1 MVLQAGKKIYER
13 RVSNMWNWIKSGFF
27 ALVAAVVAVFY
38 SAQAWAVG
46 DIEDIFTAA
55 ALTEVSTGIKA
66 LLISMIAITLMF
78 VAYRLV
84 RRGLLGR

>member
-1 MVLQAGKKIYER
+1 
-13 RVSNMWNWIKSGFF
+13 MWNRIKSYVF
-27 ALVAAVVAVFY
+27 AFGAAVVAVF
-38 SAQAWAVG
+38 SSVQAHAAG

-55 ALTEVSTGIKA
+55 ALTEISTGIKA

>member
-1 MVLQAGKKIYER
+1 
-13 RVSNMWNWIKSGFF
+13 MWNRMKVFVLAGW
-27 ALVAAVVAVFY
+27 VAVVAVFC
-38 SAQAWAVG
+38 SVQAWAVG